1 MNLADKPV
9 YPIFNNEGI
18 SSHIGQTIDEN
29 SQYGLT
35 YKQWLVGMLAS
46 NPSIVRPIAIL
57 GDYGINAK
65 VVIIQADEIIKELEK
80 QQ

>member
-1 MNLADKPV
+1 MNLADKSV
-9 YPIFNNEGI
+9 YAAGGKMNWQ
-18 SSHIGQTIDEN
+18 S
-29 SQYGLT
+29 GLT